1 MGSPLLSSPAY
12 SPDGRLLAV
21 VTGDD
26 TISLLDAESGH
37 EVRRITVEQ
46 GEKISSLAFSPS
58 GNVLAAKLD
67 GALVQLDVATG
78 KIMSTASTGRPG
90 RLPAA
95 ANSDAGVS
103 GSADDSTLGPATSS
117 RFGSRTRAGVSDPLA
132 AHADPNAP
140 AAAAALAQ
148 SFAGAQIDLIRLATE
163 HTDAAGALKLAQ
175 RRLAGLAEH
184 RESVSG
190 SELAAAEVN
199 LETAGNKVRL
209 LRAIAE
215 AARDA
220 TKSELE
226 HVARLREKGF
236 ASSSEEAQHRAKLAI
251 IELILGSDETSK
263 QETRR

>member
-1 MGSPLLSSPAY
+1 
-12 SPDGRLLAV
+12 
-21 VTGDD
+21 
-26 TISLLDAESGH
+26 
-37 EVRRITVEQ
+37 VRRITVEQ

-67 GALVQLDVATG
+67 GALVQLDVSTG

-117 RFGSRTRAGVSDPLA
+117 RFGSRTRAGVSFTPRTPSDPLA